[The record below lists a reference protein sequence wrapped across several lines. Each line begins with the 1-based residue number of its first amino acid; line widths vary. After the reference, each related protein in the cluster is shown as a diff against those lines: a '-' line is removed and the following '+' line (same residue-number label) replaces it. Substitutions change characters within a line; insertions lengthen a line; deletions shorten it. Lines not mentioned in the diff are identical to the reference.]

1 MVYGYCRVSTQTQA
15 KDGNS
20 LEAQEQLLKENG
32 AEEIYSDAF
41 TGTKAHRPELDKLL
55 AVLQA
60 GDKLVITKLD
70 RIARSASQGIELI
83 QSLLDKGITVHVLN
97 MGLLDNTPTGKLI
110 RNIMLAFAE
119 FERDMI
125 IERTQEGKA
134 IARRQPDFR
143 EGRPRLYNRK
153 QIQHALDLLQDH
165 SYRQVTE
172 LTGISKSTL
181 IRAKNKAAAVQDT
194 WTVTR
199 HTGLRLSR
207 MTRQVVKSLKCG
219 IIQLRKGGRPNEWYQ
234 DTMASRLRSRYGP
247 GTQRIQGWP
256 GLWKRIQPEYKA
268 FGDRPPDHKERGFG
282 AYLKRDRA
290 FLQRT

>member
-1 MVYGYCRVSTQTQA
+1 MVYGYCRVSTQMQA

-20 LEAQEQLLKENG
+20 LEVQEQLLKENG
-32 AEEIYSDAF
+32 AEKIYSDAF

-55 AVLQA
+55 AVLQT
-60 GDKLVITKLD
+60 GDKLVVTKLD

-134 IARRQPDFR
+134 IAKRQPDFR
-143 EGRPRLYNRK
+143 EGRPKLYNKK
-153 QIQHALDLLQDH
+153 QIQHALELLQDH

-181 IRAKNKAAAVQDT
+181 IRAKNKATADQDT
-194 WTVTR
+194 
-199 HTGLRLSR
+199 
-207 MTRQVVKSLKCG
+207 
-219 IIQLRKGGRPNEWYQ
+219 
-234 DTMASRLRSRYGP
+234 
-247 GTQRIQGWP
+247 
-256 GLWKRIQPEYKA
+256 
-268 FGDRPPDHKERGFG
+268 
-282 AYLKRDRA
+282 
-290 FLQRT
+290 

>member
-143 EGRPRLYNRK
+143 EGRPRLYSRK

-194 WTVTR
+194 
-199 HTGLRLSR
+199 
-207 MTRQVVKSLKCG
+207 
-219 IIQLRKGGRPNEWYQ
+219 
-234 DTMASRLRSRYGP
+234 
-247 GTQRIQGWP
+247 
-256 GLWKRIQPEYKA
+256 
-268 FGDRPPDHKERGFG
+268 
-282 AYLKRDRA
+282 
-290 FLQRT
+290 